1 MSSSKYS
8 KKSNISTFDFKINN
22 TNLSSIKVF
31 KDLGIFIAENLK
43 WNHHINY
50 LYRIASTT
58 SFQVLKS
65 FKSVDI
71 NILKKLFLIYICLKL
86 EYNTP
91 IWSPYLKKDINYIE
105 SVQRK
110 YTRLIFNRCNISY
123 TSYLDR
129 LTKLN
134 IKSLEYRRL
143 EFDLITFFKL
153 VNDETTINI
162 QSIFE

>member
-1 MSSSKYS
+1 M
-8 KKSNISTFDFKINN
+8 
-22 TNLSSIKVF
+22 
-31 KDLGIFIAENLK
+31 
-43 WNHHINY
+43 
-50 LYRIASTT
+50 
-58 SFQVLKS
+58 
-65 FKSVDI
+65 
-71 NILKKLFLIYICLKL
+71 

-91 IWSPYLKKDINYIE
+91 IWSPYLKKYINYIE

-153 VNDETTINI
+153 VNGETTINI
-162 QSIFE
+162 QSIFEPYRTKYSLRGNSKKFTCKHHFNNEAWHNSFFYRSVEIWNKLPNELVSCKKVEEFRFKLKKFDLNKVFLSKINK